1 MAARGR
7 AGGAPASGDAAF
19 GASSQQAAPVAASS
33 QAASEPRTPAPDAR
47 HAPAEDGAARVQAGE
62 AGKEAPHDDGAAQGG
77 GQHAVS
83 FDLDVRALVCLL
95 LTAL

>member
-7 AGGAPASGDAAF
+7 AGGAPASGAAAF
-19 GASSQQAAPVAASS
+19 GASSQQATPVAASS
-33 QAASEPRTPAPDAR
+33 QDASEPRTPAPDAR
-47 HAPAEDGAARVQAGE
+47 HAPAEDGAARVQAAG
-62 AGKEAPHDDGAAQGG
+62 AGKEAQGG

-83 FDLDVRALVCLL
+83 FDLDVRALACLL